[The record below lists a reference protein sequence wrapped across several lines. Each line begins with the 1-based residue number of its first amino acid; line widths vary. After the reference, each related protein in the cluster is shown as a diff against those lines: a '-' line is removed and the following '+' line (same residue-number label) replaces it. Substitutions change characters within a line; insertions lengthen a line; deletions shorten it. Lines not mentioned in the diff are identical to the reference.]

1 LGSEAFMQ
9 NIATAGNT
17 VVPALLAL
25 EKLGFSV
32 SVERDGDG
40 RDLFQAVKG
49 EESYIAED
57 PVSVLGLVKLV
68 EMRGWEWQPS
78 DLEIEDTLQRYDLG

>member
-1 LGSEAFMQ
+1 MQ
-9 NIATAGNT
+9 NIGTAGNT

-32 SVERDGDG
+32 SVVPGADG
-40 RDLFQAVKG
+40 RDLFRAMKG
-49 EESYIAED
+49 EESFAADD

-68 EMRGWEWQPS
+68 ETRGREWQAS
-78 DLEIEDTLQRYDLG
+78 DLEIEEALRRYDLG